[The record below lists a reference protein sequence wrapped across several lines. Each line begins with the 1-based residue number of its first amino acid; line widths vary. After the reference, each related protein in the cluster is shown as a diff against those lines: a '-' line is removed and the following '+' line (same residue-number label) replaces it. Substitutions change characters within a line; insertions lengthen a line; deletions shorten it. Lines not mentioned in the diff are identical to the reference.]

1 MSPAWL
7 RVAAK
12 DLRAE
17 LRSRETLLPV
27 ILTALLVV
35 LAGALALHD
44 VHDRPVVAAGVLW
57 MGLSFA
63 AATGLARSFGS
74 ERDRGTLDLLLV
86 LPTPRASVYLGKTLA
101 GLAVLLVAALVVLP
115 SYLLVSGDPI
125 PTAWPGLALLVLL
138 GCAGLA
144 AVGTMLSMLA
154 AQARTRD
161 LLLPAL
167 LLPLAVPILISAT
180 HGTLDVLHGEPFAQW
195 RPEVLLLLGY
205 DVAFLAASSLLFD
218 EAASG

>member
-1 MSPAWL
+1 MNAAWA
-7 RVAAK
+7 RVALK

-27 ILTALLVV
+27 LLTALLVV

-44 VHDRPVVAAGVLW
+44 VHDRPVVAAAVLW
-57 MGLSFA
+57 MGLTFA
-63 AATGLARSFGS
+63 AATGLARSFGG
-74 ERDRGTLDLLLV
+74 ERDRGTLDTLLV
-86 LPTPRASVYLGKTLA
+86 LPTQRASVYLGKATA
-101 GLAVLLVAALVVLP
+101 GLALLLVAALVVLP
-115 SYLLVSGDPI
+115 CYLLVSGDPL
-125 PTAWPGLALLVLL
+125 PAAWPGLALLVLL

-144 AVGTMLSMLA
+144 SVGTMLSMLA

-180 HGTLDVLHGEPFAQW
+180 HGTLDLLRGEPFAQW
-195 RPEVLLLLGY
+195 RPELLLLLGY
-205 DVAFLAASSLLFD
+205 DVAFLAASALLFD
-218 EAASG
+218 EAITG